1 MKAKELHAMCEEP
14 RKFSSKIPS
23 AKWSGKSHF
32 MWDLWKDL
40 YFTLNIMKS
49 Q

>member
-23 AKWSGKSHF
+23 TKLSGKG
-32 MWDLWKDL
+32 
-40 YFTLNIMKS
+40 
-49 Q
+49 